1 MLQFHVDETVMKS
14 LSKNELSVL
23 QYIYAHPQEV
33 CSISIKDLSS
43 QVGYSPTTILRLCKK
58 LNLSG
63 FSELKYTLK
72 SRLQQPAPTFSSSTD
87 ESRDDTTIL
96 ENMSKELVAT
106 FNFIN
111 HEQLLEIIA
120 LLDSDKPLYI
130 YSPGGITGIVSEYL
144 QRLLFIAGR
153 KQVFMLDSTKLAQH
167 MVKELSPDNILF
179 LISTGGT
186 FAPTL
191 RLARMAAMRQIP
203 MIAVSPYEA
212 DTLSTL
218 AQYNLRFFTT
228 QRENSGAEL
237 TSRLPLFYLISALIR
252 CYVLYKDGIRL

>member
-1 MLQFHVDETVMKS
+1 MSQFHVDEAVMKS

-33 CSISIKDLSS
+33 CSMSIKELSS
-43 QVGYSPTTILRLCKK
+43 QVCYSPATVLRLCKK

-72 SRLQQPAPTFSSSTD
+72 SRFQQPVPTFSSSG
-87 ESRDDTTIL
+87 ESRSDTSIL

-106 FNFIN
+106 FNFID
-111 HEQLLEIIA
+111 HEQLLEIIT
-120 LLDSDKPLYI
+120 LLDSDTPLYI
-130 YSPGGITGIVSEYL
+130 YSPGGITGIVAEYL

-153 KQVFMLDSTKLAQH
+153 KQVFMMDSTKLAQH
-167 MVKELSPDNILF
+167 MVSELSPNSILF

-191 RLARMAAMRQIP
+191 RLARIAAMRNIP
-203 MIAVSPYEA
+203 MIAISPYEVN
-212 DTLSTL
+212 TLSSL